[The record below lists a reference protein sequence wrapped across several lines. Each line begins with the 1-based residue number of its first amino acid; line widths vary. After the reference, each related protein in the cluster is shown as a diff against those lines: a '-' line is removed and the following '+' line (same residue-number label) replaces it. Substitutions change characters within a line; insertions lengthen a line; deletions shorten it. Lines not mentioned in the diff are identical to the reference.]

1 MKRGWNGRR
10 ELKRGWNGRRERK
23 RGWNGRRCDGRKVA
37 VEGRNTPMEKGRD
50 GKVGEDDDLVRIEI
64 TNRKEQFQQQ
74 RGHTSL
80 ATEMAMNAII
90 DS

>member
-1 MKRGWNGRR
+1 
-10 ELKRGWNGRRERK
+10 
-23 RGWNGRRCDGRKVA
+23 
-37 VEGRNTPMEKGRD
+37 MEKGRD